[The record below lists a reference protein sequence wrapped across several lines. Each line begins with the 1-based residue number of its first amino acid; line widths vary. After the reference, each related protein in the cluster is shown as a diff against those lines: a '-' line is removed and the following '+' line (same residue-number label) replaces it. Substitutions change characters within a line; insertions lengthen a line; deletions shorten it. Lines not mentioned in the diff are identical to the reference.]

1 MIEKLTLRTRAY
13 ILTDKRF
20 ENLYLILVTGFMPK
34 KTMKR

>member
-13 ILTDKRF
+13 ILTDKI
-20 ENLYLILVTGFMPK
+20 LYLILVTGFMPK